1 MTLLTNVSICSST
14 ALILSSFIVSFQQS
28 IFTPS
33 FRPRLYSAH
42 LAHRKFV
49 SISEFFIG
57 EASTRIGI
65 DFCSPRFDFLI
76 LRPGECLVPVY
87 DRFGRQNISTAY
99 RQNLL
104 TKPIDSILVN
114 EFIPSLSR
122 ITALDWDISL
132 PSYSCLCFNDVFSRT
147 DLSSLQRL
155 YIEVDHFTKP
165 FLGSKH
171 WPLINDMPSVFF
183 LDCKLSISE
192 CMECHHMHYEWLGRV
207 EIFEAVC
214 SCLRSRRFP
223 LEDDGKSGAIQAL
236 GHDNTCAL
244 LEIFTWE
251 GSLRLQQHQTDALKR
266 SYWWWS
272 SY

>member
-14 ALILSSFIVSFQQS
+14 ALIWSSFILSFQQS
-28 IFTPS
+28 AS

-42 LAHRKFV
+42 VAPRKFV
-49 SISEFFIG
+49 SISKFFIG

-65 DFCSPRFDFLI
+65 NFCSPRFDFLT
-76 LRPGECLVPVY
+76 LRSGECLVPVY

-104 TKPIDSILVN
+104 AKPIDSILVN
-114 EFIPSLSR
+114 EFMPSLSR
-122 ITALDWDISL
+122 ITALYWDIPL

-183 LDCKLSISE
+183 LDCKYLYRNAWSVII
-192 CMECHHMHYEWLGRV
+192 CMAR
-207 EIFEAVC
+207 
-214 SCLRSRRFP
+214 
-223 LEDDGKSGAIQAL
+223 
-236 GHDNTCAL
+236 
-244 LEIFTWE
+244 
-251 GSLRLQQHQTDALKR
+251 
-266 SYWWWS
+266 
-272 SY
+272 